1 MLFQEIYMKK
11 IIFLLLAVFSSL
23 SLEAH
28 NLPGIPN
35 SLSGKVI
42 NNVNRQPLPGA
53 TVYIPDLKRGAVA
66 DQNGHYEINNLPSGK
81 YLVEVRYAGFST
93 LTHYILIGEQ
103 TVKNWTLSPAII
115 EGREVVITGVS
126 KATELHR
133 QPTHISVLNH
143 LELQETTTDNII
155 GKIADLPGVNA
166 VTTGPNVMKPMIRG
180 LYGSRVVV
188 VNNGIRQEGQ
198 QWGAEHGIEIDAYAA
213 GTIEIMRGASSLMY
227 GSDALGGVVNILP
240 PDPAPEGHIQGE
252 VIGNY
257 QTNNGLYA
265 AHAAMRGN
273 NNGLTWHAYGTLKQ
287 AHDYKDKY
295 DGYVFNTK
303 FKERNFGAGIGLN
316 KAWGYSHLYFSS
328 YDLNLGLPEGE
339 RDETSGKFLKEVVLP
354 NGTAGEK
361 IAAEED
367 FKSYNPYIG
376 KQRVQHQ
383 KVTLDNKLLLE
394 KGSLDATLALQQNRR
409 REYADVLHPGN
420 PEMYLRLNTFNFNVH
435 YTLNSNNGW
444 NITAGTS
451 GMLQGNKNKGEEFLI
466 PDFKLFDAGVYGIAQ
481 KTLDRFTF
489 SGGVRGDFRKVQ
501 AEAYKEEGKLHFP
514 AFNRDFAAFSGSLGL
529 SFSLSR
535 QLVLKANVAR
545 GFRAPALLE
554 LSANGVHEGTLR
566 YEIGNVHLKPE
577 TSLEFD
583 AGASFES
590 PHISASL
597 YGYLNNINQFIYS
610 RKLLTVSG
618 ADSIRHYGGGDY
630 KVFQYEQTDGRL
642 YGVEA
647 SVDIHPHPLDWLHFK
662 NTFSYVRGVRVN
674 ATDSTK
680 NLPKIPAARWM
691 SELGFHFSRSGH
703 MLQKLF
709 LNLKLNNT
717 FAQTHFMS
725 AYRTE
730 TATPAYSLLDIEAG
744 TNVANKAGR
753 VLFKLLLSA
762 DNITNVAYQD
772 HLSRLKYLPVNEATG
787 RQGIFNMG
795 RNFSFKVIVP
805 FDFVF

>member
-1 MLFQEIYMKK
+1 MKK
-11 IIFLLLAVFSSL
+11 IIFLLLAAISSL
-23 SLEAH
+23 SMYGH
-28 NLPGIPN
+28 SLPGMSN
-35 SLSGKVI
+35 SLSGRV
-42 NNVNRQPLPGA
+42 VNEADHQPLPGA
-53 TVYIPDLKRGAVA
+53 TVYIPDLKRGAVT
-66 DQNGHYEINNLPSGK
+66 DQQGHYEINHLPAGK

-93 LTHYILIGEQ
+93 LTDNLLIGDE

-133 QPTHISVLNH
+133 QPTHISVLDH

-198 QWGAEHGIEIDAYAA
+198 QWGAEHGIEVDAYAA
-213 GTIEIMRGASSLMY
+213 GTIEVMRGASSLMY

-240 PDPAPEGHIQGE
+240 PDPAPQGHIQGE
-252 VIGNY
+252 IVGNY

-265 AHAAMRGN
+265 AHAAIRGN
-273 NNGLTWHAYGTLKQ
+273 NNGFTWHGYGTLKQ

-303 FKERNFGAGIGLN
+303 FKERNFGAGIGIN
-316 KAWGYSHLYFSS
+316 KAWGYSHLYVSS
-328 YDLNLGLPEGE
+328 YDLKLGLPEGA
-339 RDETSGKFLKEVVLP
+339 RDDASGKFLKEVVLP
-354 NGTAGEK
+354 DGTVGETT
-361 IAAEED
+361 ATEGD
-367 FKSYNPYIG
+367 FKSYDPYIG

-383 KVTLDNKLLLE
+383 KITLDNKILLG

-409 REYADVLHPGN
+409 REYADLLDADN
-420 PEMYLRLNTFNFNVH
+420 PEMYLRLNTFNFNLH
-435 YTLNSNNGW
+435 YTLNNNNGW
-444 NITAGTS
+444 NITTGTS
-451 GMLQGNKNKGEEFLI
+451 GMLQDNKNKGEEYLI
-466 PDFKLFDAGVYGIAQ
+466 PNFRLFDAGLYAIAQ
-481 KTLDRFTF
+481 KAVDRFTF
-489 SGGVRGDFRKVQ
+489 SGGIRGDYRAIQ
-501 AEAYKEEGKLHFP
+501 ADDYKEEGKLHFP
-514 AFNRDFAAFSGSLGL
+514 AFNRHFAALSGSLGL
-529 SFSLSR
+529 SYALTP

-566 YEIGNVHLKPE
+566 YEIGNVDLKPE

-590 PHISASL
+590 QHISASL
-597 YGYLNNINQFIYS
+597 YGYLNNIDQFIYS
-610 RKLLTVSG
+610 RKLLSASG
-618 ADSIRHYGGGDY
+618 ADSVRHNDGGDY
-630 KVFQYEQTDGRL
+630 KVFKYEQTDGRL

-680 NLPKIPAARWM
+680 NLPKIPAARWV

-703 MLQKLF
+703 TFQKLF

-717 FAQTHFMS
+717 FAQNHFMS

-730 TATPAYSLLDIEAG
+730 TATPAYSLLGVEAG
-744 TNVANKAGR
+744 TNVVNKNNHI
-753 VLFKLLLSA
+753 LFKLLLSA
-762 DNITNVAYQD
+762 ENITDVAYQD

-787 RQGIFNMG
+787 RRGIFNMG

-805 FDFVF
+805 FDF